1 MTVNELIAKLK
12 DYGDEK
18 ARDLAQVRI
27 VGAKGEVL
35 DDTLDAFDVKFGI
48 KSVDIPIDAQAS
60 LIYPDDDDDL
70 DIVCRGNSYDDDWE
84 DWEDDEDDEYE
95 ESQTII

>member
-27 VGAKGEVL
+27 VGRKGEVL
-35 DDTLDAFDVKFGI
+35 DDNIDAFDVKFGI

-60 LIYPDDDDDL
+60 LIYPDDGEDDDL
-70 DIVCRGNSYDDDWE
+70 DEVW
-84 DWEDDEDDEYE
+84 DDEEEWDEENE
-95 ESQTII
+95 ENSNASSFRP

>member
-27 VGAKGEVL
+27 VSLKGEVL
-35 DDTLDAFDVKFGI
+35 EDNLDAFDIKFGI
-48 KSVDIPIDAQAS
+48 KGVDIPVDA
-60 LIYPDDDDDL
+60 
-70 DIVCRGNSYDDDWE
+70 
-84 DWEDDEDDEYE
+84 
-95 ESQTII
+95 

>member
-35 DDTLDAFDVKFGI
+35 DDNIDVFDVKFGI
-48 KSVDIPIDAQAS
+48 KSVDIPIDA
-60 LIYPDDDDDL
+60 
-70 DIVCRGNSYDDDWE
+70 
-84 DWEDDEDDEYE
+84 
-95 ESQTII
+95 

>member
-27 VGAKGEVL
+27 VGTKGEVL
-35 DDTLDAFDVKFGI
+35 DDNIDVFDVKFGI

-60 LIYPDDDDDL
+60 LIYPDDGEDDDL
-70 DIVCRGNSYDDDWE
+70 DDIWDDE
-84 DWEDDEDDEYE
+84 EDDEEDDAGFNYLE
-95 ESQTII
+95 EPVQI

>member
-27 VGAKGEVL
+27 VGRKGEVL
-35 DDTLDAFDVKFGI
+35 DDNIDGFDVKFGI
-48 KSVDIPIDAQAS
+48 NNVDIPIDA
-60 LIYPDDDDDL
+60 
-70 DIVCRGNSYDDDWE
+70 
-84 DWEDDEDDEYE
+84 
-95 ESQTII
+95 

>member
-27 VGAKGEVL
+27 VGRKGEVL
-35 DDTLDAFDVKFGI
+35 DDNIDAFDVKFGI

-60 LIYPDDDDDL
+60 LIYPDDGEDDDL
-70 DIVCRGNSYDDDWE
+70 DEVWDDDDEEEW
-84 DWEDDEDDEYE
+84 DEDEEDEE
-95 ESQTII
+95 NCNSSSFRP

>member
-27 VGAKGEVL
+27 VGYKGVVL
-35 DDTLDAFDVKFGI
+35 DDNIDAFDVKFGI
-48 KSVDIPIDAQAS
+48 KSVDIPIDA
-60 LIYPDDDDDL
+60 
-70 DIVCRGNSYDDDWE
+70 
-84 DWEDDEDDEYE
+84 
-95 ESQTII
+95 

>member
-1 MTVNELIAKLK
+1 MTVNELISKLK

-27 VGAKGEVL
+27 VGTKGEVL
-35 DDTLDAFDVKFGI
+35 DDNLDAFDVKFGI

-60 LIYPDDDDDL
+60 LIYPDYEEDDDL
-70 DIVCRGNSYDDDWE
+70 DEVW
-84 DWEDDEDDEYE
+84 DDEDDEEGDDSGFNYLE
-95 ESQTII
+95 EPVQT

>member
-27 VGAKGEVL
+27 VGTKGEVL
-35 DDTLDAFDVKFGI
+35 DDNLDSFDVKFGI
-48 KSVDIPIDAQAS
+48 KSVDIPIDA
-60 LIYPDDDDDL
+60 
-70 DIVCRGNSYDDDWE
+70 
-84 DWEDDEDDEYE
+84 
-95 ESQTII
+95 